1 LPTDVRNMDTNNGY
15 HPKSIC
21 YLELE
26 HPLRFLSA
34 KEIGMIDEFLLAI
47 DNHGELRLV
56 VHKGRLRFVTRT
68 QDFDIP
74 DGENEGGSK

>member
-1 LPTDVRNMDTNNGY
+1 MRNMNTNEGS

-26 HPLRFLSA
+26 RPLRFLSA
-34 KEIGMIDEFLLAI
+34 KEIGMIDEFLSAI

-68 QDFDIP
+68 QDFELNE
-74 DGENEGGSK
+74 GENEGGST